1 MDLTQLNK
9 TQEAAVKAVDGPVLV
24 FAGAGSGKTRVLTY
38 KISYLINK
46 KIVKPEN
53 ILAMTFTN
61 KAAGEMK
68 SRVKSLLNDSQLSI
82 SIGTFHSICA
92 RFLRDQI
99 HHIGFSSQYNIY
111 DTKDQK
117 DLIKFILTE
126 RGVIREYSSPK
137 EVLGKISY
145 YKNKLI
151 FPNEARKNIKTQKE
165 SKIIDIYE
173 AYQYALKDNDA
184 LDFDD
189 LIIFPLVIFEKY
201 PKVLNAYRKKWEY
214 VLVDEYQD
222 TNIPQFKF
230 VTAIAEKHK
239 QICVVGDD
247 DQSIYGWRGAEVRNI
262 LEFEKLFPG
271 CKIYQLET
279 NYRSTQEIVN
289 AAIQVVQNNN
299 HRKKKVLH
307 ANNGSGEKLG
317 LFETID
323 ELEESDAVVSA
334 IGKEVKLNKRR
345 FNEFGILYRTNAQ
358 SRSLEDSLR
367 RNGIPYIIIGGIRFY
382 ERKEI
387 KNILSY
393 IKLIVNPK
401 DMVSLKRIVNFP
413 PRGIGLK
420 TIAKC
425 QTLADKKKCPL
436 FDVFPN
442 LSELDLRNKQVSS
455 LKHFH
460 NLIVK
465 YRDLLDKLS
474 PNEFIRA
481 LVEEA
486 GIIQYYKSSEMP
498 EDAERLQNTRELL
511 NSIDDFVNKD
521 TDSDLNDFL
530 AEVSLLTNLDKW
542 NDEDNRV
549 SLMTLHSSKGLEFP
563 VIFITGLE
571 DGLFPLSRTF
581 NMPKELEEERR
592 LFYVGITRAMEKVY
606 LLYATNRRKIGI
618 DYNVGFASRFLTEIP
633 EEYLEKIPFRSALMH
648 KVSKK
653 RGKSTQ
659 LKSKRSITT
668 FDDFTV
674 GDFVEHAVFGVGKI
688 MALSGTGENQR
699 VAVVFKGGMKKKL
712 IVKFANLI
720 KTEQK
725 I

>member
-9 TQEAAVKAVDGPVLV
+9 TQQDAVKSVDGPVLV

-46 KIVKPEN
+46 NIVKPEN

-68 SRVKSLLNDSQLSI
+68 SRVESLLNDSQLSI

-111 DTKDQK
+111 DTKDQQ
-117 DLIKFILTE
+117 DLMKIILTDMGAL
-126 RGVIREYSSPK
+126 RDYSSPK

-201 PKVLNAYRKKWEY
+201 PKVLDAYRKKWEY

-230 VTAIAEKHK
+230 VTSIAEKHK

-262 LEFEKLFPG
+262 LEFENLFPE
-271 CKIYQLET
+271 CEIYQLET
-279 NYRSTQEIVN
+279 NYRSTQEILN

-299 HRKKKVLH
+299 HRKKKVLQ

-323 ELEESDAVVSA
+323 ELEESDAVVSS

-387 KNILSY
+387 KNVLSY

-592 LFYVGITRAMEKVY
+592 LFYVGLTRAMEKVY

-633 EEYLEKIPFRSALMH
+633 EEYMEKIPFRSALMH

>member
-9 TQEAAVKAVDGPVLV
+9 TQKAAVKEVKGPVLI
-24 FAGAGSGKTRVLTY
+24 FAGAGSGKTRILTY

-92 RFLRDQI
+92 RFLRDEI
-99 HHIGFSSQYNIY
+99 HRLGFSPQYNIY
-111 DTKDQK
+111 DSKDQV
-117 DLIKFILTE
+117 DLMKIILTE
-126 RGVIREYSSPK
+126 RGILRDFSSTK
-137 EVLGKISY
+137 EVLRKIGIF
-145 YKNKLI
+145 KNKMI
-151 FPNEARKNIKTQKE
+151 FPTEAREKSKTLKE
-165 SKIIDIYE
+165 NKIIDIYE
-173 AYQYALKDNDA
+173 AYQLALKDNDA

-189 LIIFPLVIFEKY
+189 LIIMPLVLFKKY
-201 PKVLNAYRKKWEY
+201 PTVLNAFRKKY
-214 VLVDEYQD
+214 KYILVDEYQD

-230 VTAIAEKHK
+230 VTSIAGKHK

-262 LEFEKLFPG
+262 LEFEKTFPD
-271 CKIYQLET
+271 CKIFNLET
-279 NYRSTQEIVN
+279 NYRSTQEILN

-299 HRKKKVLH
+299 QRRKKVLH
-307 ANNGSGEKLG
+307 SHKGSGDKLG
-317 LFETID
+317 LFETVD

-345 FNEFGILYRTNAQ
+345 FNEFGVLYRTNAQ
-358 SRSLEDSLR
+358 SRALEDSLR

-382 ERKEI
+382 ARKEI
-387 KNILSY
+387 KEVLSY
-393 IKLIVNPK
+393 LRLIVNPK
-401 DMVSLKRIVNFP
+401 DIISLKRIVNFP
-413 PRGIGLK
+413 PRGVGLK

-425 QTLADKKKCPL
+425 QKLADKNKISL
-436 FDVFPN
+436 FDIFKD
-442 LSELDLRNKQVSS
+442 LSELDLRNKQVNS
-455 LKHFH
+455 LKNFH
-460 NLIVK
+460 DLIIK

-474 PNEFIRA
+474 PNEFTRA

-486 GIIQYYKSSEMP
+486 GIIQYYKSSELP
-498 EDAERLQNTRELL
+498 EDAGRLQNTMELL
-511 NSIDDFVNKD
+511 NSIDNFVDKD
-521 TDSDLNDFL
+521 AECDLNDFL
-530 AEVSLLTNLDKW
+530 VEVSLLTDLDKW

-563 VIFITGLE
+563 VVFITGLE

-592 LFYVGITRAMEKVY
+592 LFYVGLTRAMEKVY

-618 DYNVGFASRFLTEIP
+618 DYIIGFASRFITEIP

-648 KVSKK
+648 KVSKR
-653 RGKSTQ
+653 RGKSTRV
-659 LKSKRSITT
+659 KSKRSITT

-674 GDFVEHAVFGVGKI
+674 GDFVMHAVFGVGKI

-720 KTEQK
+720 KIEHQA
-725 I
+725 

>member
-9 TQEAAVKAVDGPVLV
+9 TQQDAVKSVDGPVLV

-46 KIVKPEN
+46 NIVKPEN

>member
-9 TQEAAVKAVDGPVLV
+9 TQQDAVKSADGPVLV

-46 KIVKPEN
+46 NIVKPEN

>member
-9 TQEAAVKAVDGPVLV
+9 TQQAAVKAVDGPVLV

-46 KIVKPEN
+46 NIVKPQN

-82 SIGTFHSICA
+82 PIGTFHSICA

-99 HHIGFSSQYNIY
+99 HHIGFSPQYNIY
-111 DTKDQK
+111 DTKDQQ
-117 DLIKFILTE
+117 DLMKIILSD
-126 RGVIREYSSPK
+126 RGINRDYSSPK

-151 FPNEARKNIKTQKE
+151 FPSEARENVKTQKE
-165 SKIIDIYE
+165 KKIIDIYE
-173 AYQYALKDNDA
+173 AYQHALKDNDA
-184 LDFDD
+184 LDYDD
-189 LIIFPLVIFEKY
+189 LIIYPLVIFEKY
-201 PKVLNAYRKKWEY
+201 PKVLNAFRKKWKY

-230 VTAIAEKHK
+230 VASIVKEHK

-262 LEFEKLFPG
+262 LEFEKLFPD

-279 NYRSTQEIVN
+279 NYRSTQEILD

-299 HRKKKVLH
+299 HRKKKVLQ
-307 ANNGSGEKLG
+307 ANNGSGDKLG
-317 LFETID
+317 LFETVD

-334 IGKEVKLNKRR
+334 IEKEVKLNKRR

-367 RNGIPYIIIGGIRFY
+367 HNGIPYVIIGGIRFY

-387 KNILSY
+387 KNVLSY
-393 IKLIVNPK
+393 IKLIINPK
-401 DMVSLKRIVNFP
+401 DMISLKRIVNFP

-442 LSELDLRNKQVSS
+442 LSELDLRNKQVNS

-498 EDAERLQNTRELL
+498 DDAERLQNTRELL

-521 TDSDLNDFL
+521 NDSDLNAFL

-592 LFYVGITRAMEKVY
+592 LFYVGLTRAMEKVY

-618 DYNVGFASRFLTEIP
+618 DYIVGFASRFLTEIP

-653 RGKSTQ
+653 RGKSTR

-668 FDDFTV
+668 FDDFTI
-674 GDFVEHAVFGVGKI
+674 GDFVEHTVFGIGKI

-720 KTEQK
+720 KVEQQT
-725 I
+725 

>member
-9 TQEAAVKAVDGPVLV
+9 TQQDAVKSVDGPVLV

-46 KIVKPEN
+46 NIVKPEN

-230 VTAIAEKHK
+230 VTSIAGKHK

-262 LEFEKLFPG
+262 LEFEKSFPN
-271 CKIYQLET
+271 CKI
-279 NYRSTQEIVN
+279 
-289 AAIQVVQNNN
+289 
-299 HRKKKVLH
+299 
-307 ANNGSGEKLG
+307 
-317 LFETID
+317 F
-323 ELEESDAVVSA
+323 
-334 IGKEVKLNKRR
+334 
-345 FNEFGILYRTNAQ
+345 F
-358 SRSLEDSLR
+358 DSLSTK
-367 RNGIPYIIIGGIRFY
+367 PPHFYSFFCII
-382 ERKEI
+382 
-387 KNILSY
+387 
-393 IKLIVNPK
+393 
-401 DMVSLKRIVNFP
+401 
-413 PRGIGLK
+413 
-420 TIAKC
+420 
-425 QTLADKKKCPL
+425 
-436 FDVFPN
+436 
-442 LSELDLRNKQVSS
+442 
-455 LKHFH
+455 
-460 NLIVK
+460 
-465 YRDLLDKLS
+465 
-474 PNEFIRA
+474 
-481 LVEEA
+481 
-486 GIIQYYKSSEMP
+486 
-498 EDAERLQNTRELL
+498 
-511 NSIDDFVNKD
+511 
-521 TDSDLNDFL
+521 
-530 AEVSLLTNLDKW
+530 
-542 NDEDNRV
+542 
-549 SLMTLHSSKGLEFP
+549 
-563 VIFITGLE
+563 
-571 DGLFPLSRTF
+571 
-581 NMPKELEEERR
+581 
-592 LFYVGITRAMEKVY
+592 
-606 LLYATNRRKIGI
+606 
-618 DYNVGFASRFLTEIP
+618 
-633 EEYLEKIPFRSALMH
+633 
-648 KVSKK
+648 
-653 RGKSTQ
+653 
-659 LKSKRSITT
+659 
-668 FDDFTV
+668 
-674 GDFVEHAVFGVGKI
+674 
-688 MALSGTGENQR
+688 
-699 VAVVFKGGMKKKL
+699 
-712 IVKFANLI
+712 
-720 KTEQK
+720 
-725 I
+725 

>member
-9 TQEAAVKAVDGPVLV
+9 TQQDAVKSVDGPVLV

-46 KIVKPEN
+46 NIVKPEN

-68 SRVKSLLNDSQLSI
+68 SRVESLLNDSQLSI

-111 DTKDQK
+111 DTKDQQ
-117 DLIKFILTE
+117 DLMKIILTDMGAL
-126 RGVIREYSSPK
+126 RDYSSPK

-230 VTAIAEKHK
+230 VTSIAEKHK

-262 LEFEKLFPG
+262 LEFENLFPE

-279 NYRSTQEIVN
+279 NYRSTQEILN
-289 AAIQVVQNNN
+289 AAIQVVQNNF
-299 HRKKKVLH
+299 HRKKKVLQ

-323 ELEESDAVVSA
+323 ELEESDAVVSS

-387 KNILSY
+387 KNVLSY

-563 VIFITGLE
+563 VILITGLE

-592 LFYVGITRAMEKVY
+592 LFYVGLTRAMEKVY

-633 EEYLEKIPFRSALMH
+633 EEYMEKIPFRSALMH

>member
-9 TQEAAVKAVDGPVLV
+9 TQQDAVKSVDGPVLV

-46 KIVKPEN
+46 NIVKPEN

-323 ELEESDAVVSA
+323 ELEELDAVVSA

>member
-9 TQEAAVKAVDGPVLV
+9 TQKAAVEAVDGPVLV

-46 KIVKPEN
+46 KIIKPEN

-68 SRVKSLLNDSQLSI
+68 SRVESLLNDSQLSI

-99 HHIGFSSQYNIY
+99 HHIGFSSQFNIY
-111 DTKDQK
+111 DTKDQQ
-117 DLIKFILTE
+117 DLIKIILTK
-126 RGVIREYSSPK
+126 RGVIKEYSSPK

-279 NYRSTQEIVN
+279 NYRSTQEILN

>member
-9 TQEAAVKAVDGPVLV
+9 TQKAAVEAVDGPVLV

-68 SRVKSLLNDSQLSI
+68 SRVESLLNDSQLSI

-99 HHIGFSSQYNIY
+99 HHIGYSPQFNIY
-111 DTKDQK
+111 DTKDQA
-117 DLIKFILTE
+117 DLLKIVLSD
-126 RGVIREYSSPK
+126 RGVLRDYSSPK
-137 EVLGKISY
+137 EVLRKISFF
-145 YKNKLI
+145 KNKFI
-151 FPNEARKNIKTQKE
+151 FPNEAREQVKTQKDN
-165 SKIIDIYE
+165 KIIDIYE
-173 AYQYALKDNDA
+173 AYQHALQDNDA

-189 LIIFPLVIFEKY
+189 LIILPLIIFQKY
-201 PKVLNAYRKKWEY
+201 PKVLNAFRKKWKY

-230 VTAIAEKHK
+230 VTSIAEKHK

-262 LEFEKLFPG
+262 LEFEKSFPD
-271 CKIYQLET
+271 CKIFKLET
-279 NYRSTQEIVN
+279 NYRSTKEIID
-289 AAIQVVQNNN
+289 AATQVVQNNN
-299 HRKKKVLH
+299 LRKQKVLH
-307 ANNGSGEKLG
+307 ADNGSGDKLG
-317 LFETID
+317 LFETVD

-345 FNEFGILYRTNAQ
+345 FNEFGVLYRTNAQ
-358 SRSLEDSLR
+358 SRTLEDSLR

-387 KNILSY
+387 KNVLSY
-393 IKLIVNPK
+393 LKLIVNPK
-401 DMVSLKRIVNFP
+401 DMISLKRIVNFP

-425 QTLADKKKCPL
+425 QTLADKKKLPL
-436 FDVFPN
+436 FDVFNN
-442 LSELDLRNKQVSS
+442 LSELDLRNKQVNS

-460 NLIVK
+460 NLIIK

-474 PNEFIRA
+474 PNEFTRA
-481 LVEEA
+481 MVEET
-486 GIIQYYKSSEMP
+486 GIIQFYKSSEMP

-511 NSIDDFVNKD
+511 NSIDDFVDKD
-521 TDSDLNDFL
+521 IDCDLNDFL
-530 AEVSLLTNLDKW
+530 AEVSLLTDLDKW

-563 VIFITGLE
+563 VVFITGLE

-592 LFYVGITRAMEKVY
+592 LFYVGLTRAMEKVY

-618 DYNVGFASRFLTEIP
+618 DYIVGLASRFLTEIP

-648 KVSKK
+648 KVSKR
-653 RGKSTQ
+653 RGRSTRV
-659 LKSKRSITT
+659 KSKRSITT

-674 GDFVEHAVFGVGKI
+674 GDFVEHSVFGIGKI

-720 KTEQK
+720 KIEQQA
-725 I
+725 

>member
-9 TQEAAVKAVDGPVLV
+9 TQQDAVKSVDGPVLV

-46 KIVKPEN
+46 NIVKPEN

-279 NYRSTQEIVN
+279 NYRSTQEILN

-699 VAVVFKGGMKKKL
+699 VAVVFKGGMKK
-712 IVKFANLI
+712 N
-720 KTEQK
+720 
-725 I
+725 

>member
-9 TQEAAVKAVDGPVLV
+9 TQQDAVKSVDGPVLV

-46 KIVKPEN
+46 NIVKPEN

-68 SRVKSLLNDSQLSI
+68 SRVESLLNDSQLSI

-111 DTKDQK
+111 DTKDQQ
-117 DLIKFILTE
+117 DLMKIILTDMGAL
-126 RGVIREYSSPK
+126 RDYSSPK

-201 PKVLNAYRKKWEY
+201 PKVLDAYRKKWEY

-230 VTAIAEKHK
+230 VTSIAEKHK

-262 LEFEKLFPG
+262 LEFENLFPE

-279 NYRSTQEIVN
+279 NYRSTQEILN
-289 AAIQVVQNNN
+289 AAIQVVQNNF
-299 HRKKKVLH
+299 HRKKKVLQ

-323 ELEESDAVVSA
+323 ELEESDAVVSS

-387 KNILSY
+387 KNVLSY

-592 LFYVGITRAMEKVY
+592 LFYVGLTRAMEKVY

-633 EEYLEKIPFRSALMH
+633 EEYMEKIPFRSALMH

>member
-9 TQEAAVKAVDGPVLV
+9 TQQDAVKSVDGPVLV

-46 KIVKPEN
+46 NIVKPEN

-68 SRVKSLLNDSQLSI
+68 SRVESLLNDSQLSI

-111 DTKDQK
+111 DTKDQQ
-117 DLIKFILTE
+117 DLIKIILTDMGAL
-126 RGVIREYSSPK
+126 RDYSSPK

-214 VLVDEYQD
+214 ILVDEYQD

-230 VTAIAEKHK
+230 VTSIAEKHK

-262 LEFEKLFPG
+262 LEFENLFPE
-271 CKIYQLET
+271 CEIYQLET
-279 NYRSTQEIVN
+279 NYRSTQEILN

-299 HRKKKVLH
+299 HRKKKVLQ

-323 ELEESDAVVSA
+323 ELEESDAVVSS

-387 KNILSY
+387 KNVLSY

-455 LKHFH
+455 LKYFH

-563 VIFITGLE
+563 VILITGLE

-592 LFYVGITRAMEKVY
+592 LFYVGLTRAMEKVY

-633 EEYLEKIPFRSALMH
+633 EEYMEKIPFRSALMH

>member
-9 TQEAAVKAVDGPVLV
+9 TQQDAVKSVDGPVLV

-46 KIVKPEN
+46 NIVKPEN

-239 QICVVGDD
+239 QICAVGDD

>member
-1 MDLTQLNK
+1 
-9 TQEAAVKAVDGPVLV
+9 VKAVDGPVLV

-46 KIVKPEN
+46 KIIKPEN

-455 LKHFH
+455 LKYFH

>member
-9 TQEAAVKAVDGPVLV
+9 TQQAAVKAVNGPVLV

-46 KIVKPEN
+46 NIVKPEN

-68 SRVKSLLNDSQLSI
+68 SRVEALLNDSQLSI

-99 HHIGFSSQYNIY
+99 HHIGFSSKYNIY
-111 DTKDQK
+111 DTKDQQ
-117 DLIKFILTE
+117 DLMKIILSNMGAL
-126 RGVIREYSSPK
+126 RDYSSPK

-151 FPNEARKNIKTQKE
+151 FPNEARKIAKTQKE
-165 SKIIDIYE
+165 NKIIEIYE
-173 AYQYALKDNDA
+173 SYQHALKENDA

-189 LIIFPLVIFEKY
+189 LIVLPLVIFEKY
-201 PKVLNAYRKKWEY
+201 PKVLNAFREKWKY

-230 VTAIAEKHK
+230 ITSIAEKHK

-262 LEFEKLFPG
+262 LEFEKLFPD

-279 NYRSTQEIVN
+279 NYRSTQEILD

-299 HRKKKVLH
+299 HRKKKVLY
-307 ANNGSGEKLG
+307 ANNGSGDKLG
-317 LFETID
+317 LFETVD

-334 IGKEVKLNKRR
+334 IEKEVKLNKRR
-345 FNEFGILYRTNAQ
+345 FNEFGVLYRTNAQ

-387 KNILSY
+387 KNVLSY

-401 DMVSLKRIVNFP
+401 DMISLKRIVNFP

-425 QTLADKKKCPL
+425 QTLADKKECSL
-436 FDVFPN
+436 FDVFPD
-442 LSELDLRNKQVSS
+442 LSKLDLRNKQVSS

-460 NLIVK
+460 NLVVK

-486 GIIQYYKSSEMP
+486 GIIQYYKSSELL

-521 TDSDLNDFL
+521 NDSDLNAFL

-571 DGLFPLSRTF
+571 DGLLPLSRTF
-581 NMPKELEEERR
+581 NIPKELEEERR
-592 LFYVGITRAMEKVY
+592 LFYVGLTRAMEKVY

-618 DYNVGFASRFLTEIP
+618 DYIVGFASRFLTEIP

-653 RGKSTQ
+653 RGKSTR
-659 LKSKRSITT
+659 LKSKRSVTT

-674 GDFVEHAVFGVGKI
+674 GDFVEHAVFGIGKI

-699 VAVVFKGGMKKKL
+699 VAVVFKGGIKKKL

-720 KTEQK
+720 KVEQQ

>member
-9 TQEAAVKAVDGPVLV
+9 TQQDAVKSVDGPVLV

-46 KIVKPEN
+46 NIVKPEN

-633 EEYLEKIPFRSALMH
+633 EEYLEKISFRSALMH

>member
-68 SRVKSLLNDSQLSI
+68 SRVESLLNDSQLSI

-99 HHIGFSSQYNIY
+99 HHIGFSSQFNIY
-111 DTKDQK
+111 DTKDQQDIMK
-117 DLIKFILTE
+117 TLLSD
-126 RGVIREYSSPK
+126 RGVLRDYSSPK
-137 EVLGKISY
+137 KVLGKISFF
-145 YKNKLI
+145 KNKLI
-151 FPNEARKNIKTQKE
+151 FPNEAREHVKTQKE
-165 SKIIDIYE
+165 NKIIDIYE
-173 AYQYALKDNDA
+173 AYQHALKDNDA

-189 LIIFPLVIFEKY
+189 LIILPLIIFQKY
-201 PKVLNAYRKKWEY
+201 PKVLNAFREKWKY

-230 VTAIAEKHK
+230 VTSIAGKHK

-262 LEFEKLFPG
+262 LEFEKSFPD
-271 CKIYQLET
+271 CKIFKLET
-279 NYRSTQEIVN
+279 NYRSTQEILD
-289 AAIQVVQNNN
+289 AATHVVQNNN
-299 HRKKKVLH
+299 LRKQKVLH
-307 ANNGSGEKLG
+307 AHNGSGDKLG
-317 LFETID
+317 LFETVD

-345 FNEFGILYRTNAQ
+345 FNEFGVLYRTNAQ
-358 SRSLEDSLR
+358 SRTLEDSLR

-387 KNILSY
+387 KNVLSY
-393 IKLIVNPK
+393 LKLIVNPK
-401 DMVSLKRIVNFP
+401 DMISLKRIVNFP

-425 QTLADKKKCPL
+425 QTLSDKKKLPL
-436 FDVFPN
+436 FDVFN
-442 LSELDLRNKQVSS
+442 DLSELDLRNKQVNS
-455 LKHFH
+455 LNHFH
-460 NLIVK
+460 DLIIK

-474 PNEFIRA
+474 PNEFTRA
-481 LVEEA
+481 LVEET
-486 GIIQYYKSSEMP
+486 GIIQFYKSSEMP

-511 NSIDDFVNKD
+511 NSIDDFVDKGID
-521 TDSDLNDFL
+521 CDLNNFL
-530 AEVSLLTNLDKW
+530 AEVSLLTDLDKW

-563 VIFITGLE
+563 VVFITGLE

-592 LFYVGITRAMEKVY
+592 LFYVGLTRAMEKVY
-606 LLYATNRRKIGI
+606 LSYATNRRKIGI
-618 DYNVGFASRFLTEIP
+618 DYIVGFASRFLTEIP

-648 KVSKK
+648 KVSKR
-653 RGKSTQ
+653 RGRSTRV
-659 LKSKRSITT
+659 KSKRSITT

-674 GDFVEHAVFGVGKI
+674 GDFVEHAVFGIGKI

-712 IVKFANLI
+712 IVKFASLI
-720 KTEQK
+720 KIEHQV
-725 I
+725 

>member
-9 TQEAAVKAVDGPVLV
+9 TQQDAVKSVDGPVLV

-46 KIVKPEN
+46 NIVKPEN

-92 RFLRDQI
+92 RFLMDQI